1 MKKIGYIA
9 VFVLSGIVGVAQNT
23 QKIMDHE
30 VVTKYGKLQP
40 WTGYHNVLKWSMN
53 YLVNCPTYK
62 TKFGDDP
69 LYLVTS
75 KLYKDGSFCYKQN
88 NPGSNVY
95 FGMETFKKY
104 YAYSGDSAALMPV
117 RRLIQRVA
125 YYHTPKDWAW
135 PDVPRT
141 QDDTPDGEYADEWSG
156 VDKICMVAIGYLN
169 YYRFT
174 GDKQYFT
181 KAEHIAQT
189 ILQHIQSGNEK
200 QSPIPFM
207 VNLKTGEILDP
218 YCSNMTL
225 PVQLFDEL
233 LENKSTSLDKKELKS
248 KRDLLWKW
256 ILDYPMK
263 NNLWSGYYEDVKSNY
278 TNLNQ
283 QNPMETAR
291 YILNHPEVD
300 PDFKTHIPALI
311 SWVENRFGQVKRFSA
326 TSIKEQ
332 DGCFKEMSSHTARY
346 ASVVAKWFGVC
357 LDEKVREEARASFA
371 LATYS
376 AYNQYS
382 KNQQAINYTGI
393 EYIEPWF
400 SDSYWDYL
408 PHILDGMAEMPD
420 MLPSGENHIFYSS
433 SMIIQVA
440 YSPENIS
447 YTTFNDSG
455 TERIKLTFTPEV
467 FSKGKPLN
475 KKYWNYG
482 NFRGVDNIL
491 IIRRDGINQ
500 IEIRKNDTL
509 TKRLSHE
516 TNNYHT
522 GITY

>member
-1 MKKIGYIA
+1 MKNTILGVLFILTTFFSTAQEKI
-9 VFVLSGIVGVAQNT
+9 L
-23 QKIMDHE
+23 DHE
-30 VVTKYGKLQP
+30 VVLKNGKLQP
-40 WTGYHNVLKWSMN
+40 WAEYNNVLKWSMN
-53 YLVNCPTYK
+53 FLEKCPTYK
-62 TKFGDDP
+62 SSFGDDP

-75 KLYKDGSFCYKQN
+75 KLNSDGTFIYKQN

-95 FGMETFKKY
+95 FGMETFLKY
-104 YAYSGDSAALMPV
+104 YAYSGDSGALIPV
-117 RRLIQRVA
+117 KNLIERVA

-135 PDVPRT
+135 PHVPRT
-141 QDDTPDGEYADEWSG
+141 QDDTPDGEYTDEWSG

-174 GDKQYFT
+174 KDKAYFT
-181 KAEHIAQT
+181 KAENIAHT
-189 ILQHIQSGNEK
+189 ILKHVGDGNEK

-207 VNLKTGEILDP
+207 VNLKTGKILDP

-233 LENKSTSLDKKELKS
+233 LKDQSTSLDKKELKS

-256 ILDYPMK
+256 ILDYPMN

-291 YILNHPEVD
+291 YILNHPDVD
-300 PDFKTHIPALI
+300 PDYKTHVPALI
-311 SWVENRFGQVKRFSA
+311 SWVKNRFGEQKRFGA

-357 LDEKVREEARASFA
+357 LDEKMREEARASFA

-382 KNQQAINYTGI
+382 KDGKGINYTGI
-393 EYIEPWF
+393 GYIEPWF

-420 MLPSGENHIFYSS
+420 MLPQNENHIFYST
-433 SMIIQVA
+433 SMITRAA

-447 YTTFNDSG
+447 YTTFNNSG
-455 TERIKLTFTPEV
+455 TERIKLTFIPEV
-467 FSKGKPLN
+467 LSKGKPLD
-475 KKYWNYG
+475 KRYWTFG

-491 IIRRDGINQ
+491 IIKRDGINQ
-500 IEIRKNDTL
+500 IEIRK
-509 TKRLSHE
+509 K
-516 TNNYHT
+516 
-522 GITY
+522 

>member
-1 MKKIGYIA
+1 MKKVVFIA
-9 VFVLSGIVGVAQNT
+9 VLILPLIQGLAQNT
-23 QKIMDHE
+23 EKIMDHE
-30 VVTKYGKLQP
+30 VVLKNGKLQP
-40 WTGYHNVLKWSMN
+40 WTEYDHVLRWSMN
-53 YLVNCPTYK
+53 YLENCPTYK

-75 KLYKDGSFCYKQN
+75 KLYKDGSFCHKQN

-95 FGMETFKKY
+95 WGMETFKKY
-104 YAYSGDSAALMPV
+104 YAYSGDTAALAPV
-117 RRLIQRVA
+117 RKLIQRVTC
-125 YYHTPKDWAW
+125 YHTPSGWAW
-135 PDVPRT
+135 ADVPRT
-141 QDDTPDGEYADEWSG
+141 QDDTPDGEYTDEWSG
-156 VDKICMVAIGYLN
+156 VDKICMVALGYLD

-174 GDKQYFT
+174 GEKQYLE
-181 KAEHIAQT
+181 KAGKIAKT
-189 ILQHIQSGNEK
+189 ILAHVEPGNEQ

-207 VNLKTGEILDP
+207 VNLKTGKVLDP
-218 YCSNMTL
+218 YCSNMIL
-225 PVQLFDEL
+225 PLQLFDQLSKDE
-233 LENKSTSLDKKELKS
+233 SVSLDKQELQV

-263 NNLWSGYYEDVKSNY
+263 NNLWSGYYEDVSSNY

-291 YILNHPEVD
+291 YILDHPEMD
-300 PDFKTHIPALI
+300 PGYKTHIPALI
-311 SWVENRFGQVKRFSA
+311 HWVENRFGQVKRFGA

-346 ASVVAKWFGVC
+346 ASVVGKWYGVC

-420 MLPSGENHIFYSS
+420 MLPPGEDHIFYSS
-433 SMIIQVA
+433 SIITGVA
-440 YSPENIS
+440 YAPGSVS
-447 YTTFNDSG
+447 YTAFNNSG
-455 TERIKLTFTPEV
+455 TERIKLTFVPKVYAE
-467 FSKGKPLN
+467 GKPLD
-475 KKYWNYG
+475 KQYWTFG
-482 NFRGVDNIL
+482 NFRGTDHIL
-491 IIRRDGINQ
+491 VINRNGINQ
-500 IEIRKNDTL
+500 IEIRK
-509 TKRLSHE
+509 K
-516 TNNYHT
+516 
-522 GITY
+522 